1 MNLSNNFIVHFS
13 PIVDPRKDTHNIRHI
28 LSDIL
33 VLTIL
38 AVLCGAET
46 WTDVEEFGYAKE
58 EWLKT
63 FLQLPNGIPSHDTI
77 GDLFSRICP
86 KQLQSCFLSWTQSI
100 VKISDEKI
108 IPIDGKTLKRSYD
121 NKNGRGAIHM
131 VSAWSSAN
139 GIVLGQLKTEEK
151 SNEITAI
158 PELLGMLD
166 IKGCIVTIDAM
177 GCQKE
182 IAQKIIEREAD
193 YVLALK
199 GNHGTLHDDVK
210 LYLDSIMDKQL
221 KDVAHETTE
230 TIEKDHGRIEERR
243 YLVTEN
249 IEWLPNKELWK
260 NLKSIGVVESKRHV
274 GDEVSAERRYY
285 INSIAGNTEMF
296 SKAVREH
303 WGIEN
308 QLHWSLDVSFNED
321 YCRVRKDN
329 APENF
334 AVIRHIV
341 LNLLKMEKSAKVG
354 LKIKRNKAG
363 WDNNYL
369 TKVLSTAGF

>member
-1 MNLSNNFIVHFS
+1 MDIYGTFNQMKQLNNFILHFS
-13 PIVDPRKDTHNIRHI
+13 IIVDPRKDNHNKRHE

-46 WTDVEEFGYAKE
+46 WIDVEEFGIAKK

-86 KQLQSCFLSWTQSI
+86 KQLQASFLSWTQSI
-100 VKISDEKI
+100 VRVSDGQI

-139 GIVLGQLKTEEK
+139 GVVLGQLKTDEK

-166 IKGCIVTIDAM
+166 IKGCIVTLDAM

-182 IAQKIIEREAD
+182 IAQKIIEKEAD

-199 GNHGTLHDDVK
+199 GNQGILHDDVK
-210 LYLDSIMDKQL
+210 LYLDSIMEKQL
-221 KDVAHETTE
+221 KDIAHQTTE

-243 YLVTEN
+243 YLITE
-249 IEWLPNKELWK
+249 K
-260 NLKSIGVVESKRHV
+260 
-274 GDEVSAERRYY
+274 Y
-285 INSIAGNTEMF
+285 
-296 SKAVREH
+296 
-303 WGIEN
+303 
-308 QLHWSLDVSFNED
+308 
-321 YCRVRKDN
+321 
-329 APENF
+329 
-334 AVIRHIV
+334 
-341 LNLLKMEKSAKVG
+341 
-354 LKIKRNKAG
+354 
-363 WDNNYL
+363 
-369 TKVLSTAGF
+369 